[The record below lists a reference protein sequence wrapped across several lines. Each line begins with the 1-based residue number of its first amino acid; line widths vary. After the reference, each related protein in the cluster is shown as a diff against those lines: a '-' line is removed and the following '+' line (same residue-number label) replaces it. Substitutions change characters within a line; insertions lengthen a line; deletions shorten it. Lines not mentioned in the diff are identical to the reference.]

1 MFSALTPP
9 SAPASVPP
17 SIFAL
22 PFSELYLRRQ
32 YNTKQIPANQMLHF
46 HFELVFRRNDNLSV
60 FFYLGCHF
68 SFGYFDSIYHRSI
81 MESLLRN
88 EGTSSDT
95 NKDLRSSLCYYL
107 SIIMIL
113 LCFIMSMIS
122 LGFCSYV
129 RCDGDAS
136 FRRAPFRP
144 SCTIT
149 TSRPGTTASSSLLAP
164 PSTSIVTDSPSLA
177 PERRF
182 TATSPTPSS
191 RVR

>member
-32 YNTKQIPANQMLHF
+32 YNTKQIPANQMLHI
-46 HFELVFRRNDNLSV
+46 HFELVFRRNDDLSV

-136 FRRAPFRP
+136 FRRF
-144 SCTIT
+144 
-149 TSRPGTTASSSLLAP
+149 
-164 PSTSIVTDSPSLA
+164 
-177 PERRF
+177 ERRNCSF
-182 TATSPTPSS
+182 FF
-191 RVR
+191 RNQ